1 MKEKLEKNPVVVGID
16 IGSTTIKGLV
26 VEVKSDQILWQS
38 YKRHE
43 TRILENLLE
52 FLQQIEMDLKL
63 GGGDFYIYMTGSG
76 ANDLSQLVNARF
88 VQEVHAI
95 SLSVEKYHPEV
106 FSIIEL
112 GGQDAK
118 MIFFKEV
125 HGKRKKISTMNDKC
139 AGGTGAVIDKI
150 MAKLNISIDEIHQMH
165 YNDVKIHQVAGK
177 CGVFAETDI
186 NSLQKQGIPKHE
198 LIASLFESIVQQ
210 NLSVLTRG
218 NTLLPQVLLLGGP
231 NTFLPGLV
239 EAWQTHIPEIWKE
252 RKIKIPDDV
261 DPKTLIKVPYNSEYY
276 AALGTIQFFK
286 KEINPQ
292 CVYQGLDKIIRIVDG
307 NRDDLKSKISGKGLM
322 SSKPEL
328 EKFLEEYKIPEFRE
342 VIPIYSSVLDVFIG
356 LDGGSTSTKAVILGK
371 DKKVISKEYLLSK
384 GNPIEDTKEIF
395 RKFKFKFDKFGI
407 ELNVLGLG
415 VTGYAKD
422 ILKDCI
428 GADVTLVE
436 TVAHMK
442 SALHYFDDVD
452 VICDVG
458 GQDIKIIILK
468 DRRVIDFK
476 LNTQCSA
483 GNGYFLQATAESL
496 GIDVTEYAEVAF
508 KATRAP
514 EFSYGCAVFL
524 QSDIVDFQR
533 QGWKPEEILAGLAKV
548 LPKNI
553 WLYIAQMPNM
563 AKYGSRFVLQGG
575 TQYNLAAVKAQVDFI
590 KERFLNSE
598 IEPLIKI
605 HPHTGESGAI
615 GVALEAAE
623 NYEKIK
629 KSNFIGFEAIESIK
643 YETKRG
649 DETKCYFCKNQCL
662 RTFID
667 IITSP
672 GIKNDNTNYFSY
684 RHGPE
689 QIRSGRVDSAKYT
702 IDNQNLREVKKE
714 RIIIA
719 NCEKG
724 TVENASTVKEIQ
736 KRINEVKNANPNLVE
751 YAAKKVWESTN
762 PKRVYDPIPIVAF
775 KRNTKVIRKL
785 KLQRDSIVIGIP
797 RLLNLYTFNPFFSA
811 YFESL
816 GINSNNLV
824 YSDFT
829 SEKLFKEG
837 SRRGTI
843 DPCYPSKLAV
853 AHIHNLLYVQ
863 NKKKKLDYIFFP
875 SIDSMPSD
883 LINCVDH
890 RGCPTA
896 VATPFSTYAAF
907 TREKD
912 VFKEFDVKY
921 LNPFLNMD
929 DPNLLEIQLYNY
941 FKDIFGL
948 SKKENLKAVECGY
961 SALLNFQNELRK
973 KGREVLDMLVK
984 ENRIGIVVLARP
996 YHNDPGINHGILEEF
1011 QKLGYP
1017 ILSQDSL
1024 PTDKD
1029 ILEEIFI
1036 DEDVHPMDISDVW
1049 KNSYSE
1055 NTNRKI
1061 WAAKFVARHPNLV
1074 ALELSNFRCGHDAP
1088 IYSLIQE
1095 IIEMSGK
1102 PYFCFKD
1109 IDENKPKGSI
1119 KIRIE
1124 TITYFLREYKQKFQ
1138 LAHRKAPII
1147 KLENYSTGIIKEF
1160 IKTINHN
1167 STFENKN

>member
-1 MKEKLEKNPVVVGID
+1 MREHLKNISLVAGID

-26 VEVKSDQILWQS
+26 VDIESDTILWQW
-38 YKRHE
+38 YERHE
-43 TRILENLLE
+43 TRVVEKFLEVLRKIEEDLNLGAGE
-52 FLQQIEMDLKL
+52 F
-63 GGGDFYIYMTGSG
+63 FIYMTGSG
-76 ANDLSQLVNARF
+76 ANNLYQIVNAKY

-95 SLSVEKYHPEV
+95 SLIVEKYHPEV
-106 FSIIEL
+106 HSIIEL

-118 MIFFKEV
+118 MIFFKEL
-125 HGKRKKISTMNDKC
+125 HGKRKKYATMNDKC

-150 MAKLNISIDEIHQMH
+150 IAKLNISHEEIQNLR
-165 YNDVKIHQVAGK
+165 YNGVKLHQVAGK

-186 NSLQKQGIPKHE
+186 NSLQKQGIPKNE

-218 NTLLPQVLLLGGP
+218 NTLYPEVLLLGGP

-239 EAWQTHIPEIWKE
+239 EAWQDNIPRIWEE
-252 RKIKIPDDV
+252 RKIHLPENI
-261 DPKTLIKVPYNSEYY
+261 DPKSLIKVPLNSEYY
-276 AALGTIQFFK
+276 AALGAIEFFK
-286 KEINPQ
+286 TDTYPVCIYKGLTEIVALVESDRRN
-292 CVYQGLDKIIRIVDG
+292 
-307 NRDDLKSKISGKGLM
+307 LKSKFSGMGLVNT
-322 SSKPEL
+322 KDEL
-328 EKFLEEYKIPEFRE
+328 KSFIEEYKIPEFKE
-342 VIPIYSSVLDVFIG
+342 PEIIGIDKLDVFIG
-356 LDGGSTSTKAVILGK
+356 LDGGSTSTKAVILNK
-371 DKKVISKEYLLSK
+371 NKELVAKEYRLSK
-384 GNPIEDTKEIF
+384 GNPIEDTREIF
-395 RKFKFKFDKFGI
+395 KKFKQKFEMLNV
-407 ELNVLGLG
+407 ELNVLGVG

-428 GADVTLVE
+428 GADVALVE

-442 SALHYFDDVD
+442 SALHYFEDVD

-468 DRRVIDFK
+468 DKRVVDFK

-496 GIDVTEYAEVAF
+496 GIDVNQYAEVAF
-508 KATRAP
+508 KAKRAP

-575 TQYNLAAVKAQVDFI
+575 TQYNLAAVKAQIDFI
-590 KERFLNSE
+590 KERFANMK
-598 IEPLIKI
+598 INPLIKI

-615 GVALEAAE
+615 GVALEALE
-623 NYEKIK
+623 NYQRVKR
-629 KSNFIGFEAIESIK
+629 SNFIGFDAIESIK
-643 YETKRG
+643 YETKR
-649 DETKCYFCKNQCL
+649 DEETKCYFCKNQCL

-667 IITSP
+667 IITSLN
-672 GIKNDNTNYFSY
+672 IKNDNSNNFPFK
-684 RHGPE
+684 HGPE
-689 QIRSGRVDSAKYT
+689 QLRSARVEFAQFT
-702 IDNQNLREVKKE
+702 VDNQDLREVKKE

-719 NCEKG
+719 TCEKG
-724 TVENASTVKEIQ
+724 TVENAKSVQEIQ
-736 KRINEVKNANPNLVE
+736 KKIDDIKNVNPNLVE
-751 YAAKKVWESTN
+751 FAAKKVWEPTK
-762 PKRVYDPIPIVAF
+762 PKLVSDQIHIVVFTKKAKI
-775 KRNTKVIRKL
+775 KRNL
-785 KLQRDSIVIGIP
+785 KLQRDSVVIGIP
-797 RLLNLYTFNPFFSA
+797 RLLNLYSFNPFFSA

-816 GINSNNLV
+816 GIKPGNII

-843 DPCYPSKLAV
+843 DPCYPSKLAM
-853 AHIHNLLYVQ
+853 AHIHNLLFVHH
-863 NKKKKLDYIFFP
+863 KKKKLDYIFFP

-883 LINCVDH
+883 MQNCVDH

-912 VFKEFDVKY
+912 IFEEFGVGY
-921 LNPFLNMD
+921 LNPFLNMGE
-929 DPNLLEIQLYNY
+929 PKLLELQLFEY
-941 FKDIFGL
+941 FEYILGL
-948 SKKENLKAVECGY
+948 TKSENKKAVECAY
-961 SALLNFQNELRK
+961 KALYTFQDILRR
-973 KGREVLDMLVK
+973 KGKEVLQMLER

-1024 PTDKD
+1024 PTDEETLKKVFKD
-1029 ILEEIFI
+1029 
-1036 DEDVHPMDISDVW
+1036 DEVHPMEISDVW

-1088 IYSLIQE
+1088 IYSLIQD

-1124 TITYFLREYKQKFQ
+1124 TIAYFLKEYKQIFKPAESVLQ
-1138 LAHRKAPII
+1138 
-1147 KLENYSTGIIKEF
+1147 EDF
-1160 IKTINHN
+1160 IKRQKFNIDKFMITN
-1167 STFENKN
+1167 SALKNKN